1 MSPLQYMLSTAPSY
15 IATFTGLWV
24 MLLALGYWI
33 FLAGGLQV
41 LRRSLSSVRQVLAT
55 PPYHRQALWT
65 FGALM
70 GMNVALYL
78 GISWWTAKFVPWRSS
93 ITFFEKIPAFMSYFI
108 PIHRAVVT
116 FMEDTTSKAI
126 MISVEQF
133 LIMAVMAALS
143 AVVITVM
150 SHNRRACNLGT
161 KRSGA
166 AMTGAA
172 FGYSLGAAVTY
183 ISCACL
189 ACGPVASLPP
199 LLAIF
204 ANAVGASTLAVIP
217 FLGQFLP
224 LAGMAFIL
232 TLLLLLGHQTHTTF
246 HPEVGVSPS
255 RSAVVGV
262 VHPAYQGRRPF
273 PLSHRHV
280 LTLLQGPGLW
290 LTYSV
295 VVTLLLVHVFFPAV
309 LEPMLPNTARI
320 VVREGR
326 FVPTSITVER
336 GMTVQWVA
344 RGEAPLWLHSG
355 SDNWRL
361 NTFLSSG
368 ETYEYTFEEPGTY
381 RLLNYRP
388 PTSALTIKVR

>member
-1 MSPLQYMLSTAPSY
+1 V
-15 IATFTGLWV
+15 ATFATLWA
-24 MLLALGYWI
+24 LLVALGYWI
-33 FLAGGLQV
+33 FPAGGQKTL
-41 LRRSLSSVRQVLAT
+41 LSSIRGIREVLAM
-55 PPYHRQALWT
+55 PQYRWRALLT
-65 FGALM
+65 FGALIV
-70 GMNVALYL
+70 MNLVLYL
-78 GISWWTAKFVPWRSS
+78 GISWWTAKFVPWRSR

-116 FMEDTTSKAI
+116 FMEDATSKAI

-133 LIMAVMAALS
+133 LIMAIMAALS
-143 AVVITVM
+143 AVVVTVM
-150 SHNRRACNLGT
+150 THNRHVCNLGT
-161 KRSGA
+161 GKSGA
-166 AMTGAA
+166 TMTGTAV
-172 FGYSLGAAVTY
+172 GYSLGAAVTY

-204 ANAVGASTLAVIP
+204 ANAVGASTLAAIP

-232 TLLLLLGHQTHTTF
+232 TLALFLGHQTYTTF
-246 HPEVGVSPS
+246 HPQAGASGS
-255 RSAVVGV
+255 RPTAMVGV
-262 VHPAYQGRRPF
+262 VHPAYQGRS
-273 PLSHRHV
+273 PL
-280 LTLLQGPGLW
+280 LLSRQRILAWLRGPGLW
-290 LTYSV
+290 LVYSLG
-295 VVTLLLVHVFFPAV
+295 VTLLLIHTFFPAV
-309 LEPMLPNTARI
+309 LESVPAGTARV

-336 GMTVQWVA
+336 GVTVQWVA

-368 ETYEYTFEEPGTY
+368 DTYEYTFEEPGVY

-388 PTSALTIKVR
+388 PTSALTIRVR